1 MMILRN
7 ILTMAS
13 ALALAAC
20 AVGPDY
26 KAPQSASA
34 PAATGPFVSANS
46 PAVSLDPVAA
56 DWWRLYD
63 DPVLD
68 GLVAD
73 ALASNTDVRVAVANI
88 ARARASL
95 RGARA
100 DRPPHGRATCRETVC
115 QYV

>member
-1 MMILRN
+1 MILRN
-7 ILTMAS
+7 LSAAAS

-34 PAATGPFVSANS
+34 PAATGAFVSANS

-68 GLVAD
+68 GLAAY
-73 ALASNTDVRVAVANI
+73 ALANKHDLRVALTIRTEAPRVGKEGV
-88 ARARASL
+88 S
-95 RGARA
+95 
-100 DRPPHGRATCRETVC
+100 TCSYRWTSS
-115 QYV
+115 Y

>member
-56 DWWRLYD
+56 DWWRLYE

-68 GLVAD
+68 GLVAA
-73 ALASNTDVRVAVANI
+73 ALASNTDVHLAVAPNPLPP
-88 ARARASL
+88 ASL
-95 RGARA
+95 RAPRA
-100 DRPPHGRATCRETVC
+100 
-115 QYV
+115 